1 MNNSKLEMI
10 LRNDTRDMY
19 ENNYRKRVP
28 VDQLINEIEMALS
41 FIANLDISDYQSSD
55 EYKLSSN
62 STESSESDVVIL

>member
-1 MNNSKLEMI
+1 MI
-10 LRNDTRDMY
+10 LRNETRDMY
-19 ENNYRKRVP
+19 ENNYSKRVP

>member
-10 LRNDTRDMY
+10 LRNETRDMY
-19 ENNYRKRVP
+19 ENNYSKRVP

>member
-10 LRNDTRDMY
+10 LRNETRDMY